1 MQDLADSLTVANG
14 LPRINVGR
22 TLNMEG
28 FNVSLQENAASW
40 WGGVLDLSG
49 SFKTKNID
57 LSQVAQ
63 SLGLVPAGT
72 RVVAG
77 FRPAF
82 YTFGFGPQFTYRKMS
97 KIQPFARFMIGGAH
111 SDLQPDSFVH
121 AARDAFGAGVNTS
134 STSFAFIGGGGVDYV
149 WKRYV
154 AFRAVGDYIHSS
166 LFKDAQD
173 NFRMSGGI
181 VFRIHR

>member
-1 MQDLADSLTVANG
+1 M
-14 LPRINVGR
+14 
-22 TLNMEG
+22 
-28 FNVSLQENAASW
+28 
-40 WGGVLDLSG
+40 SG
-49 SFKTKNID
+49 SFKTKKID

-63 SLGLVPAGT
+63 SLGLVAPGT

-97 KIQPFARFMIGGAH
+97 KVQPFARFMIGGAH

-121 AARDAFGAGVNTS
+121 ATRDAFAPGVNTS
-134 STSFAFIGGGGVDYV
+134 STSFAFMGGGGVDYV

>member
-1 MQDLADSLTVANG
+1 MKFALLLSVALSVSMCPLAAQDTPWWEGYGGFQFTRTDTARVQDLADSLTVPND

-28 FNVSLQENAASW
+28 FNVSLQENSASW

-72 RVVAG
+72 RVVAT
-77 FRPAF
+77 FHPAF
-82 YTFGFGPQFTYRKMS
+82 YTFAFGPQFTYRKMS
-97 KIQPFARFMIGGAH
+97 KIQPFARIMFGGAH
-111 SDLQPDSFVH
+111 SDLEPDKSPHVC
-121 AARDAFGAGVNTS
+121 
-134 STSFAFIGGGGVDYV
+134 
-149 WKRYV
+149 
-154 AFRAVGDYIHSS
+154 
-166 LFKDAQD
+166 
-173 NFRMSGGI
+173 
-181 VFRIHR
+181 

>member
-1 MQDLADSLTVANG
+1 MQ
-14 LPRINVGR
+14 
-22 TLNMEG
+22 G
-28 FNVSLQENAASW
+28 FNVSLQENSASW

-63 SLGLVPAGT
+63 SLGLVPPGT

-77 FRPAF
+77 FRRAF
-82 YTFGFGPQFTYRKMS
+82 YTWAFGPQFTYRKMS
-97 KIQPFARFMIGGAH
+97 KIQPFARFMVGGAH

-121 AARDAFGAGVNTS
+121 AARDAFAGGVNTS

-149 WKRYV
+149 WKNYL

-173 NFRMSGGI
+173 NFRISGGI

>member
-1 MQDLADSLTVANG
+1 
-14 LPRINVGR
+14 
-22 TLNMEG
+22 MEG
-28 FNVSLQENAASW
+28 FNVSLQENSASW

-63 SLGLVPAGT
+63 NLGLVAPGT
-72 RVVAG
+72 RVVAT
-77 FRPAF
+77 FHPKF
-82 YTFGFGPQFTYRKMS
+82 YTFAFGPQFTYRKMS
-97 KIQPFARFMIGGAH
+97 KIQPFARIMFGGAH
-111 SDLQPDSFVH
+111 SDLDPDSVVR
-121 AARDAFGAGVNTS
+121 AARDTFAPGVNTS
-134 STSFAFIGGGGVDYV
+134 STSFALIGGGGVDYV

-154 AFRAVGDYIHSS
+154 AFRAAGDYIHSS

-173 NFRMSGGI
+173 NFRVSGGI